1 MTGKSLSFPY
11 PTAGSPHFLFGTD
24 GGAGNFLR
32 MMEDWRIAGVDL
44 NYRGSM
50 VSLFISQQATGTF
63 KYHATNR
70 NVYDY
75 ADRNFKFDDEFLQP
89 TLLPP
94 GTPMFRD
101 VNLLTF
107 RQILRPN
114 Q

>member
-1 MTGKSLSFPY
+1 
-11 PTAGSPHFLFGTD
+11 
-24 GGAGNFLR
+24 
-32 MMEDWRIAGVDL
+32 MMENWNISGVGL

-50 VSLFISQQATGTF
+50 VSLFISRQATGTF
-63 KYHATNR
+63 KYGSPH

-75 ADRNFKFDDEFLQP
+75 GRRNFKFDSDFLQP
-89 TLLPP
+89 ALLPP

-101 VNLLTF
+101 INLLTF

>member
-1 MTGKSLSFPY
+1 
-11 PTAGSPHFLFGTD
+11 
-24 GGAGNFLR
+24 
-32 MMEDWRIAGVDL
+32 
-44 NYRGSM
+44 M
-50 VSLFISQQATGTF
+50 VSMYTSRQANGTF
-63 KYHATNR
+63 KYGSPH

-75 ADRNFKFDDEFLQP
+75 ADRNFRFDEDFLSP

>member
-1 MTGKSLSFPY
+1 VCG
-11 PTAGSPHFLFGTD
+11 
-24 GGAGNFLR
+24 R
-32 MMEDWRIAGVDL
+32 V
-44 NYRGSM
+44 

-63 KYHATNR
+63 KYHSTNR

-101 VNLLTF
+101 INLLTF

-114 Q
+114 QSEVSRCGFRLQAEVHRRPQPSG